1 MTIQARELAELFLAG
16 EDEKAMDAVLEY
28 LKNHSHNELYHDLLT
43 PAMYLIGDWWQENI
57 ISVADEHLATAICDF
72 VVSAA
77 ELKRKPADGI
87 QRKVMVLGPEG
98 EDHYIGLKMVSSLF
112 KEHGW
117 QVQYMG
123 PNLPLDAALESAR
136 KWQPDVI
143 AMSAAL
149 AYRLP
154 ALKAYSQA
162 FQELDFKP
170 SILIGGRAIASADI
184 SKIRTEGTLVVKDL
198 PQLKK
203 WLQTGK
209 EAEDDLDISI

>member
-1 MTIQARELAELFLAG
+1 MTEQARELAEVFLAG
-16 EDEKAMDAVLEY
+16 EDEKAMETVLGY
-28 LKNHSHNELYHDLLT
+28 LEDHSHDELYHDLLT
-43 PAMYLIGDWWQENI
+43 PAMYLIGDWWQENL

-77 ELKRKPADGI
+77 ELKRQPKNGVH
-87 QRKVMVLGPEG
+87 RKVMVLGPEG

-112 KEHGW
+112 KDHGW

-136 KWQPDVI
+136 RWQPDVI

-154 ALKAYSQA
+154 SLKAYSKA
-162 FQELDFKP
+162 FRQLEFKP
-170 SILIGGRAIASADI
+170 AIILGGRAVAAADI
-184 SKIRTEGTLVVKDL
+184 SKIRIEGTLVVKDL
-198 PQLKK
+198 PQLKN

-209 EAEDDLDISI
+209 EVENDFDISI

>member
-1 MTIQARELAELFLAG
+1 MIIQARELAELFLAG
-16 EDEKAMDAVLEY
+16 EDERAMEEVLGY
-28 LKNHSHNELYHDLLT
+28 LENHTHNELYHDLLT

-77 ELKRKPADGI
+77 ELKRKPKEGVK
-87 QRKVMVLGPEG
+87 RKAMVLGPEG

-123 PNLPLDAALESAR
+123 PNLPLDAALESAAAW
-136 KWQPDVI
+136 KPDVI

-154 ALKAYSQA
+154 ALKTYSEA
-162 FQELDFKP
+162 FQKLDMKP
-170 SILIGGRAIASADI
+170 TIILGGRAVAAADI
-184 SKIRTEGTLVVKDL
+184 TKLRTEGTLVVKDL
-198 PQLKK
+198 PQLKN

-209 EAEDDLDISI
+209 EAEDDFDISI

>member
-170 SILIGGRAIASADI
+170 SILIGGRAIVSADI

>member
-28 LKNHSHNELYHDLLT
+28 LENHSHDELYHDLLT

-77 ELKRKPADGI
+77 ELKRKPAHGI

-123 PNLPLDAALESAR
+123 PNLPLDAALDSAKR
-136 KWQPDVI
+136 WQPDVI

-154 ALKAYSQA
+154 VLKVYSEA
-162 FQELDFKP
+162 FQELDFNP
-170 SILIGGRAIASADI
+170 SIIIGGRAVASADI

-198 PQLKK
+198 PQLKT

-209 EAEDDLDISI
+209 EKEDDLDISI

>member
-1 MTIQARELAELFLAG
+1 MTVQARELAELFLAG
-16 EDEKAMDAVLEY
+16 EDEKAMDTVFEY
-28 LKNHSHNELYHDLLT
+28 LESHSHDELYHELLT

-77 ELKRKPADGI
+77 ELKRKPKNGI

-112 KEHGW
+112 KDHGW
-117 QVQYMG
+117 EVKYLG
-123 PNLPLDAALESAR
+123 PNLPLDAALAAAKR
-136 KWQPDVI
+136 WRPDVI

-149 AYRLP
+149 VYRLP
-154 ALKAYSQA
+154 ALKMYSDA
-162 FQELDFKP
+162 FRQLDFKP
-170 SILIGGRAIASADI
+170 AVLIGGRAVAGADI
-184 SKIRTEGTLVVKDL
+184 SKFRTEKTLVVKDL
-198 PQLKK
+198 PQLKN

-209 EAEDDLDISI
+209 EVEDGSNLSI

>member
-1 MTIQARELAELFLAG
+1 MTMQARELAELFLAG

-28 LKNHSHNELYHDLLT
+28 LKNHSHDELYHDLLT
-43 PAMYLIGDWWQENI
+43 PAMYLIGDWWQENL

-77 ELKRKPADGI
+77 ELKRKPANGI

-123 PNLPLDAALESAR
+123 PNLPLDAALDSAR
-136 KWQPDVI
+136 RWQPDVI

-154 ALKAYSQA
+154 ALKAYSKA

-170 SILIGGRAIASADI
+170 SIILGGRAVASADI
-184 SKIRTEGTLVVKDL
+184 SKIRGEGILVVKDL
-198 PQLKK
+198 PQLKN

>member
-1 MTIQARELAELFLAG
+1 MTEQACKLAEVFLAG
-16 EDEKAMDAVLEY
+16 EDEKAMEIVLGY
-28 LKNHSHNELYHDLLT
+28 LEDHSHDELYHDLLT
-43 PAMYLIGDWWQENI
+43 PAMYLIGDWWQENL

-77 ELKRKPADGI
+77 ELKRQPKDGLH
-87 QRKVMVLGPEG
+87 RKVMVLGPEG

-112 KEHGW
+112 KDHGW
-117 QVQYMG
+117 QVQYLG

-136 KWQPDVI
+136 RWRPDVI

-154 ALKAYSQA
+154 SLKAYSEA
-162 FQELDFKP
+162 FRQLEFKP
-170 SILIGGRAIASADI
+170 AIIIGGRAIAAADI
-184 SKIRTEGTLVVKDL
+184 SKIRIEGTLVVKDL
-198 PQLKK
+198 PQLKN

-209 EAEDDLDISI
+209 EAENDFDISI

>member
-16 EDEKAMDAVLEY
+16 EDEKSLAAVLEY
-28 LKNHSHNELYHDLLT
+28 LDNHSHNELYHDLLT
-43 PAMYLIGDWWQENI
+43 PAMYLIGDWWQQNI

-77 ELKRKPADGI
+77 ELKRKPTEGI

-112 KEHGW
+112 KEYGW
-117 QVQYMG
+117 HVQYLG
-123 PNLPLDAALESAR
+123 PNLPLDAALESAQR
-136 KWQPDVI
+136 WKPDVI

-154 ALKAYSQA
+154 ALKAYSKA

-170 SILIGGRAIASADI
+170 SILIGGRAIATADI
-184 SKIRTEGTLVVKDL
+184 SKIRTEGMLVVKDL
-198 PQLKK
+198 PQLKN

-209 EAEDDLDISI
+209 EAENDLDISI

>member
-1 MTIQARELAELFLAG
+1 MTIKPKHLAEVFLAG
-16 EDEKAMDAVLEY
+16 DDEKALEIVLGY
-28 LKNHSHNELYHDLLT
+28 LENHSYDEMYHDLLT

-77 ELKRKPADGI
+77 ELKRKPKDGI

-112 KEHGW
+112 KDHGW

-136 KWQPDVI
+136 RWQPDVI

-154 ALKAYSQA
+154 ALKAYSEA
-162 FQELDFKP
+162 FQQLEFKP
-170 SILIGGRAIASADI
+170 AIIIGGRAVAHADI

-198 PQLKK
+198 PQLKT

-209 EAEDDLDISI
+209 EAENDFDISI

>member
-16 EDEKAMDAVLEY
+16 EDERAIEEVLGY
-28 LKNHSHNELYHDLLT
+28 LESHSHNELYHDLLT
-43 PAMYLIGDWWQENI
+43 PAMYLIGDWWQENT

-77 ELKRKPADGI
+77 ELKRKPKEGL

-123 PNLPLDAALESAR
+123 PNLPLDAALESAAGW
-136 KWQPDVI
+136 KPDVI

-154 ALKAYSQA
+154 ALKAYSEA

-170 SILIGGRAIASADI
+170 TVILGGRAVAAADI
-184 SKIRTEGTLVVKDL
+184 TKLRTEGTLVVKDL
-198 PQLKK
+198 PQLKN

-209 EAEDDLDISI
+209 ETEDDFDISI

>member
-1 MTIQARELAELFLAG
+1 MTIQARELAELFLDG
-16 EDEKAMDAVLEY
+16 EDERAMEEVLGY
-28 LKNHSHNELYHDLLT
+28 LENHSHNELYHDLLT
-43 PAMYLIGDWWQENI
+43 PAMYLIGDWWQANI

-77 ELKRKPADGI
+77 ELKRKPKEGV
-87 QRKVMVLGPEG
+87 QRKAMVLGPEG
-98 EDHYIGLKMVSSLF
+98 EDHYIGLKMVASLF

-123 PNLPLDAALESAR
+123 PNLPMDAALESAASW
-136 KWQPDVI
+136 KPDVI

-154 ALKAYSQA
+154 ALKTYSEA
-162 FQELDFKP
+162 FQKLDFKP
-170 SILIGGRAIASADI
+170 TVILGGRAVAAADI
-184 SKIRTEGTLVVKDL
+184 TKLRTEGTLVVKDL
-198 PQLKK
+198 LQLKN

-209 EAEDDLDISI
+209 EAEDDFDISI